1 MLIFPLFI
9 SGALLVVML
18 VVICSVKVK
27 RIVLALGVLCTIYS
41 CNKVAQPLTRE
52 QITQKADSLSGIRI
66 RQADEQAKTD
76 LEYRLKI
83 EVKVK
88 VDSILSARM
97 LAAKTDTIK
106 KPKTAILGRLP
117 KPLKSVRA
125 GSVN

>member
-1 MLIFPLFI
+1 MLIFSLFI
-9 SGALLVVML
+9 SGALFVVWL
-18 VVICSVKVK
+18 VVICSVNVK
-27 RIVLALGVLCTIYS
+27 RIVLASAVLCTIYS

-52 QITQKADSLSGIRI
+52 QIIRKADSLSGIRI

-88 VDSILSARM
+88 VDSILNARIQ
-97 LAAKTDTIK
+97 AAKTDTAK
-106 KPKTAILGRLP
+106 KLQNTIHARLP
-117 KPLKSVRA
+117 KPLSSIRA